1 MVRSVA
7 SRFATRD
14 LGSAMRLVESL
25 PLGMRSAWIAEVA
38 GSYASRDPR
47 AALDW
52 IEQYRGPPFYD
63 DARSQVVVR
72 VADTNPQLAAT
83 MLDGL
88 DPTLRAVAAPR
99 IAAAMSARDPQAAAE
114 WVVGLE
120 DRTLA
125 SEAASEVVRAWVRR
139 DVEGVRRWVLGLE
152 RGEFRDDAL
161 ATLAGAT
168 YGTGLDPLPLLA
180 EIESKEALDRGRY
193 FAVFTLLSSRPEAA
207 QELLEAL
214 LDHPVYGAWARD
226 TLRRSTDP

>member
-1 MVRSVA
+1 
-7 SRFATRD
+7 
-14 LGSAMRLVESL
+14 
-25 PLGMRSAWIAEVA
+25 
-38 GSYASRDPR
+38 
-47 AALDW
+47 
-52 IEQYRGPPFYD
+52 
-63 DARSQVVVR
+63 
-72 VADTNPQLAAT
+72 